1 VRNDSSRGGT
11 VDARRIAAKRARRVT
26 AGDAPHPRSRTATVR
41 RTEVSVSQVP
51 TVEAPTGIRRWVP
64 LLWWLPRYR
73 PADLLRDVLA
83 GAVVAALA
91 VPQSLGYAGI
101 AGVPVQVGLY
111 AIPLALVAYAL
122 LGSSPHLVVGP
133 VSTVSVLSGSLVAGM
148 AGGDPAYAVA
158 LTSALAIGAGIGML
172 VAGLARI
179 GWAVEFLSRPI
190 VTGFVFGLVLLIVLG
205 EIPSLLGMPP
215 VKGDVLSRAWSIVTN
230 LTEVDATTALVG
242 LSALAVLFVG
252 ARVLPRVPW
261 GLVVLVVAII
271 VSSWFGLAD
280 QGVAVVGDVPEGMPP
295 FGLPDIPLADI
306 PPVLVGGLAL
316 GLVGLAEGL
325 SAGRLFAARL
335 GYNVDA
341 DQELIATGA
350 ANVAAGLSGGLG
362 VAGSLSKTAA
372 AVRTGGLSQ
381 LTGLTAAAL
390 VAVVLLAL
398 ANLLSALPRAV
409 LSAIVIQA
417 VWGLMDVDALRRYA
431 RVRRNDFVGA
441 IVAMLGVLLLGPL
454 YGLLFAV
461 GQALLGLVYRS
472 SRAHIDVMG
481 KVPGE
486 KAAWGSLARHPE
498 RRTVDGI
505 LVLRLDV
512 PLFWANSQQVS
523 EEVLAVV
530 SAHPE
535 ARVVLLDLE
544 ATSQLDTTS
553 VDSLDLVLSRLRE
566 RGVDLYLVRVF
577 RSARE
582 VLRRA
587 GFTERLGPDRM
598 WHSISAAVR
607 AAREQLAA
615 AGVEQVPLTNGD
627 ALEDYAPGDER
638 IAVDQPDPFDDLA
651 LTGDDTTV
659 AGRTVAQA
667 VVDRAATE
675 REGKASERE
684 GKKHAKKNGRHD
696 GKSGSGPSD

>member
-1 VRNDSSRGGT
+1 MNE
-11 VDARRIAAKRARRVT
+11 IAA
-26 AGDAPHPRSRTATVR
+26 PEAT
-41 RTEVSVSQVP
+41 
-51 TVEAPTGIRRWVP
+51 GLRRWVP
-64 LLWWLPRYR
+64 MVSWLPHYR
-73 PADLLRDVLA
+73 SVDVARDVLA

-111 AIPLALVAYAL
+111 AIPLALVAYAV

-148 AGGDPAYAVA
+148 AGGNPAHAVA
-158 LTSALAIGAGIGML
+158 LTSALAIGAGLGML
-172 VAGLARI
+172 IAGLARI

-215 VKGDVLSRAWSIVTN
+215 VQGDVLRRAWSIVTH
-230 LTEVDATTALVG
+230 LTQVDTTTAVVGVVSLV
-242 LSALAVLFVG
+242 VLFVG
-252 ARVLPRVPW
+252 AAVLPRVPW
-261 GLVVLVVAII
+261 GLVVLVGGI
-271 VSSWFGLAD
+271 VVSTWWGLAEM
-280 QGVAVVGDVPEGMPP
+280 GVAVVGRVPQGIPP
-295 FGLPDIPLADI
+295 FGLPDIPLADV

-316 GLVGLAEGL
+316 GTVGLAEGL

-335 GYNVDA
+335 GYTVDA

-372 AVRTGGLSQ
+372 AVRTGARSQ
-381 LTGLTAAAL
+381 MTGLTAAAL
-390 VAVVLLAL
+390 VVVVLVAL
-398 ANLLSALPRAV
+398 ASLLTNLPRAV

-431 RVRRNDFVGA
+431 RVRRNDFLGA
-441 IVAMLGVLLLGPL
+441 MAAMIGVLLLGPL

-486 KAAWGSLARHPE
+486 KAAWGSVARHPE

-512 PLFWANSQQVS
+512 PLFWANAQQVS
-523 EEVLAVV
+523 EEVLRAVAD
-530 SAHPE
+530 SE
-535 ARVVLLDLE
+535 GTRVVLLDLE

-553 VDSLDLVLSRLRE
+553 VDSLDLVLARLRE
-566 RGVDLYLVRVF
+566 HDIDLYLVRVF

-582 VLRRA
+582 VLRRS
-587 GFTERLGPDRM
+587 GFTDRLGPDRL

-607 AAREQLAA
+607 AAREQLEA
-615 AGVEQVPLTNGD
+615 AGVEQVPLVDGD
-627 ALEDYAPGDER
+627 SLDDYAAGEER
-638 IAVDQPDPFDDLA
+638 IAPEQPDTFDDAGLVDDLS
-651 LTGDDTTV
+651 LTGDQTTM
-659 AGRTVAQA
+659 AGRTVDEA
-667 VVDRAATE
+667 VLE
-675 REGKASERE
+675 RHE
-684 GKKHAKKNGRHD
+684 KKTKKNGKHHHKD
-696 GKSGSGPSD
+696 

>member
-1 VRNDSSRGGT
+1 MNEVLAS
-11 VDARRIAAKRARRVT
+11 A
-26 AGDAPHPRSRTATVR
+26 PRS
-41 RTEVSVSQVP
+41 
-51 TVEAPTGIRRWVP
+51 GLGRWVP
-64 LLWWLPRYR
+64 MAAWLPRYR
-73 PADLLRDVLA
+73 TADLLRDLLA

-111 AIPLALVAYAL
+111 AIPLALVAYAV

-148 AGGDPAYAVA
+148 AAGDAGRAVA

-179 GWAVEFLSRPI
+179 GWAVEFISRPI

-215 VKGDVLSRAWSIVTN
+215 VKGDVLSRAWSIVTH
-230 LTEVDATTALVG
+230 LTQVDATTALVG
-242 LSALAVLFVG
+242 LASLVVLFAG
-252 ARVLPRVPW
+252 SHWLPRVPW
-261 GLVVLVVAII
+261 GLLVLLGGVA
-271 VSSWFGLAD
+271 VSSWSDLAA
-280 QGVAVVGDVPEGMPP
+280 QGVAVVGDVPSGMPP
-295 FGLPDIPLADI
+295 FGLPDIPWGDV
-306 PPVLVGGLAL
+306 PPVLVGALAL
-316 GLVGLAEGL
+316 GMVGLAEGL
-325 SAGRLFAARL
+325 SAGRLFAVRL
-335 GYNVDA
+335 GYRLDA

-350 ANVAAGLSGGLG
+350 ANVAAGLSGGMG

-390 VAVVLLAL
+390 VGVVLLEFAS
-398 ANLLSALPRAV
+398 LLSQLPRAV
-409 LSAIVIQA
+409 LSAIVVQA

-431 RVRRNDFVGA
+431 RVRRNDFLGA
-441 IVAMLGVLLLGPL
+441 MAAMIGVLLLGPL

-486 KAAWGSLARHPE
+486 KAAWGSLERHPE

-512 PLFWANSQQVS
+512 PLVWANAQQVGV
-523 EEVLAVV
+523 EVLGVV
-530 SAHPE
+530 AQHPD

-553 VDSLDLVLSRLRE
+553 VDTLDLVLTRLRE
-566 RGVDLYLVRVF
+566 HDVELHLVRVF

-582 VLRRA
+582 VLRRS
-587 GFTERLGPDRM
+587 GFSERLGPDRM

-607 AAREQLAA
+607 AARQQLEA
-615 AGVEQVPLTNGD
+615 AGVAQAPLADGESLD
-627 ALEDYAPGDER
+627 DYAPGEER
-638 IAVDQPDPFDDLA
+638 IAPQQQDQDQPDLPDQFDDLA
-651 LTGDDTTV
+651 LTGDDTTA
-659 AGRTVAQA
+659 AGRTVEAA
-667 VVDRAATE
+667 VVERAA
-675 REGKASERE
+675 
-684 GKKHAKKNGRHD
+684 KKHKKNGKHHQGD
-696 GKSGSGPSD
+696 

>member
-1 VRNDSSRGGT
+1 MNEVLAS
-11 VDARRIAAKRARRVT
+11 A
-26 AGDAPHPRSRTATVR
+26 PRS
-41 RTEVSVSQVP
+41 
-51 TVEAPTGIRRWVP
+51 GLGRWVP
-64 LLWWLPRYR
+64 MAAWLPRYR
-73 PADLLRDVLA
+73 TADLLRDLLA

-111 AIPLALVAYAL
+111 AIPLALVAYAV

-148 AGGDPAYAVA
+148 AAGDAGRAVA

-179 GWAVEFLSRPI
+179 GWAVEFISRPI

-215 VKGDVLSRAWSIVTN
+215 VKGDVLSRAWSIVTH
-230 LTEVDATTALVG
+230 LTQVDATTALVG
-242 LSALAVLFVG
+242 LASLVVLFAG
-252 ARVLPRVPW
+252 SHWLPRVPW
-261 GLVVLVVAII
+261 GLLVLLGGVA
-271 VSSWFGLAD
+271 VSSWSDLAA
-280 QGVAVVGDVPEGMPP
+280 QGVAVVGDVPSGMPP
-295 FGLPDIPLADI
+295 FGLPDIPWGDV

-316 GLVGLAEGL
+316 GMVGLAEGL
-325 SAGRLFAARL
+325 SAGRLFAVRL
-335 GYNVDA
+335 GYRLDA

-350 ANVAAGLSGGLG
+350 ANVAAGLSGGMG

-390 VAVVLLAL
+390 VGVVLLEFAS
-398 ANLLSALPRAV
+398 LLSQLPRAV
-409 LSAIVIQA
+409 LSAIVVQA

-431 RVRRNDFVGA
+431 RVRRNDFLGA
-441 IVAMLGVLLLGPL
+441 MAAMIGVLLLGPL

-486 KAAWGSLARHPE
+486 KAAWGSLERHPE

-512 PLFWANSQQVS
+512 PLFWANAQQVG
-523 EEVLAVV
+523 EEVLGVV
-530 SAHPE
+530 AQHPD

-553 VDSLDLVLSRLRE
+553 VDTLDLVLTRLRE
-566 RGVDLYLVRVF
+566 HDVELHLVRVF

-582 VLRRA
+582 VLRRS
-587 GFTERLGPDRM
+587 GFSERLGPDRM

-607 AAREQLAA
+607 AARQQLEA
-615 AGVEQVPLTNGD
+615 AGVAQAPLADGESLD
-627 ALEDYAPGDER
+627 DYAPGEER
-638 IAVDQPDPFDDLA
+638 IAPQQQDQDQPDLPDQFDDLA
-651 LTGDDTTV
+651 LTGDDTTA
-659 AGRTVAQA
+659 AGRTVEAA
-667 VVDRAATE
+667 VVERAA
-675 REGKASERE
+675 
-684 GKKHAKKNGRHD
+684 KKHKKNGKHHQGD
-696 GKSGSGPSD
+696 

>member
-1 VRNDSSRGGT
+1 MTVATDQGGL
-11 VDARRIAAKRARRVT
+11 A
-26 AGDAPHPRSRTATVR
+26 
-41 RTEVSVSQVP
+41 
-51 TVEAPTGIRRWVP
+51 RWVP
-64 LLWWLPRYR
+64 MIAWLPRYR
-73 PADLLRDVLA
+73 RLDLARDGLA

-111 AIPLALVAYAL
+111 SIPLALVAYAV

-133 VSTVSVLSGSLVAGM
+133 VSTVAVLSGSLVAGM
-148 AGGDPAYAVA
+148 AAGDPARAVA

-179 GWAVEFLSRPI
+179 GWAVEFISRPI

-205 EIPSLLGMPP
+205 EIPSLLGMPA
-215 VKGDVLSRAWSIVTN
+215 VTGDVLRRAWSI
-230 LTEVDATTALVG
+230 LTHLSDVNPATALVG
-242 LSALAVLFVG
+242 AVSLAVLFAG
-252 ARVLPRVPW
+252 ARVWPRAPW
-261 GLVVLVVAII
+261 SLLVLVGGIAA
-271 VSSWFGLAD
+271 STWLDLAAH
-280 QGVAVVGDVPEGMPP
+280 GVAVVGAVPT
-295 FGLPDIPLADI
+295 GLPPIGLPAIPVHDI

-325 SAGRLFAARL
+325 SAGRLFATKL
-335 GYNVDA
+335 GYTVDA
-341 DQELIATGA
+341 DQELIATGT
-350 ANVAAGLSGGLG
+350 ANIAAGLSGGLG

-372 AVRTGGLSQ
+372 AVRTGGASQ
-381 LTGLTAAAL
+381 VTGLTAAGL
-390 VAVVLLAL
+390 VLVVLVSLAS
-398 ANLLSALPRAV
+398 LLTNLPRAV
-409 LSAIVIQA
+409 LSAIVVQA
-417 VWGLMDVDALRRYA
+417 VWGLMDVEALRRYA
-431 RVRRNDFVGA
+431 RVRRNDFLGA
-441 IVAMLGVLLLGPL
+441 VAAMIGVLLLGPL

-512 PLFWANSQQVS
+512 PLFWANAQQVT
-523 EEVLAVV
+523 EEVLGAVA
-530 SAHPE
+530 AHPS

-553 VDSLDLVLSRLRE
+553 VDALDLVLRRLRE
-566 RGVDLYLVRVF
+566 RGLDLYLVRVF

-587 GFTERLGPDRM
+587 GFLDRLGPNRM
-598 WHSISAAVR
+598 WHSISAAVI
-607 AAREQLAA
+607 AARAQLEASGIA
-615 AGVEQVPLTNGD
+615 QPPLADPVHPLGVDE
-627 ALEDYAPGDER
+627 ER
-638 IAVDQPDPFDDLA
+638 IAVSHHDPEDDQVPPVEEPIDGVPVTSGAERAVDSAVAERSRKQHDKESGG
-651 LTGDDTTV
+651 TGKHKDKHSKDKDTK
-659 AGRTVAQA
+659 
-667 VVDRAATE
+667 
-675 REGKASERE
+675 GKGNGAS
-684 GKKHAKKNGRHD
+684 
-696 GKSGSGPSD
+696 SG